1 MFINH
6 TKCLYLHLI
15 QDRDFL
21 VVTGTVTVSPWKV
34 AALKV
39 RNTPLVVG
47 RYFPFVSPFK
57 TVGKPSFVAFVVE
70 ENELEV
76 VGRFLPPSPS
86 VEDEDKLGVGKPS
99 FPSPSVEDELG
110 VGKPFV
116 EG

>member
-1 MFINH
+1 MFNNH

-15 QDRDFL
+15 QERDVL

-47 RYFPFVSPFK
+47 RYFPPVSPFK

-86 VEDEDKLGVGKPS
+86 VEDELGVGKP
-99 FPSPSVEDELG
+99 PSPIPSVEG
-110 VGKPFV
+110 
-116 EG
+116 